1 MTVVETPGF
10 VRDAD
15 AALTDEERTEMISY
29 LAADPEA
36 GDIMAQTGGG
46 RKLRW
51 KAQGRGKRGG
61 VRVIY
66 YFHNESLPLF
76 LLNVFS
82 KNERENLTMAE
93 RNAMKALLP
102 RLVAGYRKRMT
113 L

>member
-1 MTVVETPGF
+1 
-10 VRDAD
+10 
-15 AALTDEERTEMISY
+15 MIFF
-29 LAADPEA
+29 LAANPEA
-36 GDIMAQTGGG
+36 GDIMAETGGG

-51 KAQGRGKRGG
+51 KALGRGKRSG

-76 LLNVFS
+76 LLNVFA
-82 KNERENLTMAE
+82 KNEQANLTRAE